1 MAQQQ
6 QGPDYYAYDRRVA
19 AQAQASAQWASTLR
33 LFLILVAAAAFVW
46 VLWFAFGVTGL
57 QFSLIA
63 LFVVGCVV
71 GIWLLMMAQHGR
83 IAQVMTETVD
93 NIVAFQKADD
103 QGEVARTAI
112 AAWGNAQRGGQQLDG
127 RLLQVASMISKAQTK
142 GEIAAIEARQL
153 ADNYR
158 QQTAQTAQQTQEQQR
173 QAFYGYAS
181 STPAVDPN
189 AAKANEFHYHE

>member
-6 QGPDYYAYDRRVA
+6 QDPDYYAYDRRVA
-19 AQAQASAQWASTLR
+19 AQAEASAQWASVFK
-33 LFLILVAAAAFVW
+33 LFLILVAAAGFVW
-46 VLWFAFGVTGL
+46 VLWFAFGITGL

-83 IAQVMTETVD
+83 IAQLVTEIIE
-93 NIVAFQKADD
+93 NIVAFQRADD

-112 AAWGNAQRGGQQLDG
+112 AAWGNAQKGGQQLDG
-127 RLLQVASMISKAQTK
+127 RLLQVASMIGKAK
-142 GEIAAIEARQL
+142 AEGEIAAYEARQL
-153 ADNYR
+153 VDGHR
-158 QQTAQTAQQTQEQQR
+158 QQTAQTAQQTQEAQR

-181 STPAVDPN
+181 DTSAANAVN
-189 AAKANEFHYHE
+189 ANEFHFHE